1 MASTRTTITM
11 DKKILEDAQKK
22 AKENNE
28 PLSAFLDRA
37 AVNQLEREGVFGTR
51 YDLRKGEELNG

>member
-1 MASTRTTITM
+1 MSSTRTTVTM

-37 AVNQLEREGVFGTR
+37 AVNQLEREGMFETR
-51 YDLRKGEELNG
+51 YVLKGEDE

>member
-1 MASTRTTITM
+1 MSSTRTTVTM

-37 AVNQLEREGVFGTR
+37 AVNQLEREGTFETR
-51 YDLRKGEELNG
+51 YVLKGEDE